1 MSQAQTHAS
10 PKDGTT
16 LTLPSER
23 ELVIS
28 RTFAAPREVVFEATT
43 KEEHVR
49 RWWGPREMEMVDCR
63 IDFRVGGSYR
73 YAVRTPDGMEVAFG
87 GVYREIDA
95 PARIVHTEGYEA
107 MPGHDY
113 LATVTYDEKNG
124 KTTLTV
130 HLLYQTRED
139 RDGHIAS
146 GMESGMRETW
156 ERLAELIATLA

>member
-1 MSQAQTHAS
+1 MIQEQTQASA
-10 PKDGTT
+10 KGDTT

-28 RTFAAPREVVFEATT
+28 RTFAAPRAVVFEATT
-43 KEEHVR
+43 KPEHVR
-49 RWWGPREMEMVDCR
+49 KWWGPRAMEMVDCQ

-73 YAVRTPDGMEVAFG
+73 YAVRTPDGMEVAFS
-87 GVYREIDA
+87 GVYKEIDA

-107 MPGHDY
+107 MTGHDY
-113 LATVTYDEKNG
+113 LSTVTYDETDG
-124 KTTLTV
+124 RTTLTV
-130 HLLYQTRED
+130 HLLYQSAEA

-156 ERLAELIATLA
+156 DRLAELVETLA

>member
-1 MSQAQTHAS
+1 MIQEETQASTRS
-10 PKDGTT
+10 DTT

-28 RTFAAPREVVFEATT
+28 RTFAAPRAVVFEATT
-43 KEEHVR
+43 KPEHVR
-49 RWWGPREMEMVDCR
+49 KWWGPRAMEMVDCQ

-73 YAVRTPDGMEVAFG
+73 YAVRTPDGMEVAFS
-87 GVYREIDA
+87 GVYKEIEA

-113 LATVTYDEKNG
+113 LSTVTYDEKNG
-124 KTTLTV
+124 HTTLTV
-130 HLLYQTRED
+130 HLLYQTAED

-156 ERLAELIATLA
+156 DRLAELVETLA

>member
-1 MSQAQTHAS
+1 MNPTETQADA
-10 PKDGTT
+10 KDRTT
-16 LTLPSER
+16 LTLPSPR

-28 RTFAAPREVVFEATT
+28 RTFDAPREVVFEATT
-43 KEEHVR
+43 KPEHVR
-49 RWWGPREMEMVDCR
+49 RWWGPRAMEMVDCR

-73 YAVRTPDGMEVAFG
+73 YAVRTPDGMEVAFS
-87 GVYREIDA
+87 GVYEEIDA

-113 LATVTYDEKNG
+113 LATVTYEERDG

-130 HLLYQTRED
+130 HLLYQTAED

-156 ERLAELIATLA
+156 DRLDELIATLA